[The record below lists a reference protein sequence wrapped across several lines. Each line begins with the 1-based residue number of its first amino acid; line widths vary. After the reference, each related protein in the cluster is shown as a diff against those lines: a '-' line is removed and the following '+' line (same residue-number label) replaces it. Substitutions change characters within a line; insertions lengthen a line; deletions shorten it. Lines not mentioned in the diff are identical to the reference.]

1 MNFSNVECGR
11 FYFALDMNGD
21 GAVTISDLW
30 ILFKN
35 MILIPSKVIAE
46 GIAGMPKIASF
57 FEIDCLTGEGGGGVV
72 FSIFVWVVVYAMIAI
87 AIESN
92 KKA

>member
-11 FYFALDMNGD
+11 FYFALDMNGN

-72 FSIFVWVVVYAMIAI
+72 FSIFVWVVVCAMIAV
-87 AIESN
+87 AIEGN